1 MVSGV
6 SMNMA
11 HFGGSVG
18 RQNEWNSPGV
28 FVMIP
33 APSFPQQ
40 LPKTAENWAK
50 NLPFSSPVIVEW

>member
-1 MVSGV
+1 VLWWFRDFDELGPL
-6 SMNMA
+6 
-11 HFGGSVG
+11 GGSVG

-40 LPKTAENWAK
+40 SRKLGQKLA
-50 NLPFSSPVIVEW
+50 FSAAQ